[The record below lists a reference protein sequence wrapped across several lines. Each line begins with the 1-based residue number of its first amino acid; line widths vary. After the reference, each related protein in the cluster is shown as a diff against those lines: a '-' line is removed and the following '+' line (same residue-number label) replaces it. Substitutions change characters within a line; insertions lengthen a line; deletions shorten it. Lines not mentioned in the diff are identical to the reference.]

1 MLGKLIKHEFIFMIK
16 DFTRTYII
24 YGGVVL
30 LLKLLISIASGS
42 REPGTAMTT
51 LLVIFAVIYYVFT
64 FVLALLTISHNVR
77 RFKKNMFSQEGYLT
91 NTLPVTPA
99 QHVFAKVIVGLCNYI
114 LSFIIVY
121 IGILILLAGT
131 GLERYMGKAITEVMD
146 ELNEFGLLFPTF
158 LSMLTGFLALLL
170 FCYLISSVTSMIGG
184 SKAIGALLAIGAIIA
199 YIFVITMLTATME
212 DNRSDADTRL
222 YIFSLLH
229 GVIAAVEFG
238 VVIHIIKNKLNLQ

>member
-1 MLGKLIKHEFIFMIK
+1 MLGKLIKHEFIFMLK

-146 ELNEFGLLFPTF
+146 ELNDTANAGHR
-158 LSMLTGFLALLL
+158 
-170 FCYLISSVTSMIGG
+170 LIGIISHVDEIKEGIDRRIEVTKSASGI
-184 SKAIGALLAIGAIIA
+184 S
-199 YIFVITMLTATME
+199 TAKI
-212 DNRSDADTRL
+212 R
-222 YIFSLLH
+222 
-229 GVIAAVEFG
+229 
-238 VVIHIIKNKLNLQ
+238 